1 VTSDNDS
8 IKPPET
14 AAGRRRRRI
23 RTGLLVLFAVLAV
36 STLAVG
42 SVVVIRNLLTSCGD
56 GLERR
61 GRLDECIGLTDG
73 SFVFREEYRQVQSLI
88 LAENEF
94 VRQQNMLY
102 VTVAWLEPM
111 TLTNPDSTD
120 ADSVRHSLQGAY
132 LAQYRA
138 NHPPQGQRP
147 NLPLVRLLLA
157 NPGSQA
163 EQWEP
168 VVDQIRD
175 RREAEHIVA
184 VAGLGQSLDGTRKA
198 INRLA
203 QYKIPMVAGLITAD
217 SMSDPLGQRE
227 VPGFIRVVPTNT
239 DQVSALVQ
247 DVKDEVRTAMLVQDT
262 SPNEVYTRDIGN
274 AFQTIFPQDS
284 RRLLPVEE
292 FDSSLGRTVNDF
304 PKMVLEICQ
313 EKPDIVFFSGRA
325 VPLLEFLNA
334 LADRKCIDQPIRVL
348 TGDSASNLAADQHV
362 KNAVATGV
370 TLQFTNLAEP
380 AAWNSSNPVFFSAES
395 TKYFR
400 EAGGRGYF
408 SSEFPNDSA
417 EDGLAITSHDA
428 MWTAVLAARG
438 VVALTKDET
447 RPPTTDA
454 VAAQFDRMHGTSA
467 VPGASGWIS
476 LDENGNP
483 RDKALTIVRV
493 GPPSATPVYEVSS
506 ASGTPCDPD
515 RLPC

>member
-1 VTSDNDS
+1 MTSDNNLMR
-8 IKPPET
+8 PPET
-14 AAGRRRRRI
+14 ARGRRRRRI
-23 RTGLLVLFAVLAV
+23 RTRLLIVSAVLAV

-42 SVVVIRNLLTSCGD
+42 SVVMISNMLTSCGD
-56 GLERR
+56 GLERH

-73 SFVFREEYRQVQSLI
+73 SFVFREEYRQVESLI
-88 LAENEF
+88 RAENEF
-94 VRQQNMLY
+94 VRQQNALY
-102 VTVAWLEPM
+102 VTVVWFEPM

-120 ADSVRHSLQGAY
+120 AESVRHRLQGAY

-175 RREAEHIVA
+175 RREAEHLVA
-184 VAGLGQSLDGTRKA
+184 VAGLGQSLDSTRTA
-198 INRLA
+198 VNRLA

-217 SMSDPLGQRE
+217 SMSDPPGQKE

-247 DVKDEVRTAMLVQDT
+247 DVKDEVRTAILVQDT
-262 SPNEVYTRDIGN
+262 SPNEVYTRDIGS
-274 AFQTIFPQDS
+274 AFRTIFPQDG
-284 RRLLPVEE
+284 RRLLPIEE

-313 EKPDIVFFSGRA
+313 EEPDIVFFSGRA
-325 VPLLEFLNA
+325 VALLEFLEA
-334 LADRKCIDQPIRVL
+334 LADRKCVDQPVRVL
-348 TGDSASNLAADQHV
+348 TGDSASNLTADQHV

-370 TLQFTNLAEP
+370 ALQFTNLAEP
-380 AAWNSSNPVFFSAES
+380 AAWNGSNPMFFSAES
-395 TKYFR
+395 TQYFQ

-408 SSEFPNDSA
+408 SSDFPNDSA
-417 EDGLAITSHDA
+417 EDGQAITSHDA

-447 RPPTTDA
+447 RAPTADA
-454 VAAQFDRMHGTSA
+454 VVAQFDRMHGTSA
-467 VPGASGWIS
+467 VSGASGWIS

-483 RDKALTIVRV
+483 RDKALTIVRLD
-493 GPPSATPVYEVSS
+493 PPSATPVYEVSS
-506 ASGTPCDPD
+506 ASGTPCNPG